1 MQRQEAARDP
11 RPGWRIWLAVAR
23 ERAIV
28 VRACKFAVVVGAILI
43 AINHGDALLAGEVDA
58 RRLLKMGL
66 TVLVPYTV
74 STLSSVGATL
84 AFRAELARRAAAGE
98 VA

>member
-1 MQRQEAARDP
+1 VKRQPAPREA

-28 VRACKFAVVVGAILI
+28 VRASKYAIVVGAILI
-43 AINHGDALLAGEVDA
+43 AINHGDALLARDLDA
-58 RRLLKMGL
+58 RRLAKMAL
-66 TVLVPYTV
+66 TMLVPYTV

-84 AFRAELARRAAAGE
+84 AFRAELARRSAG
-98 VA
+98 A